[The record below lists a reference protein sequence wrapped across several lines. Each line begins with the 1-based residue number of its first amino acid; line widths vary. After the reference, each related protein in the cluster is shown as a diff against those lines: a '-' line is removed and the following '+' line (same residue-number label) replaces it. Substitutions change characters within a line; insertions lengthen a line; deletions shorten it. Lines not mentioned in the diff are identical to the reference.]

1 MYVLSIDQ
9 STSATKAIVID
20 NGGRIVSRTTIEHSQ
35 YYPYPGWVEHDA
47 EEIYEKTVL
56 AIRNVLQKSG
66 IDRSK
71 VAVIAVTN
79 QRETVLVWDRY
90 SGKPV
95 CNAIVW
101 QCRRAADNCR
111 ILEEQGLTTMARA
124 KSGLV
129 LSPYFSGPKIQ
140 WILQNVKDA
149 RKKAEAGHL
158 LYGTMDAWLIWK
170 LTCGKVHATD
180 YSNASRTL
188 LFNIRDLQWDEEL
201 LHMFNIPRCMTPEV
215 KCSDEVFGYT
225 TVEDIFDKEIPIS
238 GVMGD
243 SHAALFGQNCFEKG
257 MTKTTYGTGCSIMM
271 NIGSRPLESKKGLV
285 TSIAWGMDNRVDY
298 VFEGNINCAGA
309 TIKWLTD
316 ELELIESYRE
326 AGGIAASIKN
336 NGGVYIVPA
345 FTGLGAPYW
354 DSRAKAG
361 IYGITLGSK
370 KAHIVRAA
378 EESIAYQIK
387 DVVDLMVKEAGIP
400 LQELR
405 VDGGP
410 TRDAFLMQFQSDILD
425 VEVVTNK
432 IEELSALGAA
442 YMAGIAVGLWKNK
455 EEIQKMRIIDKVF
468 KSTMDSGL
476 RGQLYVGWKEAV
488 QRTLSDNPADHKN
501 LS

>member
-9 STSATKAIVID
+9 STSGTKAIVID

-56 AIRNVLQKSG
+56 AIRNVLQKST

-71 VAVIAVTN
+71 IAVIAVTN

-95 CNAIVW
+95 YNAIVW
-101 QCRRAADNCR
+101 QCRRAADKCR
-111 ILEEQGLTTMARA
+111 ILEEQGLAPMARA

-129 LSPYFSGPKIQ
+129 LSPYFSGPKVQ

-149 RKKAEAGHL
+149 REKAEAGHL

-170 LTCGKVHATD
+170 LTGGKVHATD

-188 LFNIRDLQWDEEL
+188 LFNIRELRWDDEL
-201 LHMFNIPRCMTPEV
+201 LHMFNIPRCMAPEV
-215 KCSDEVFGYT
+215 KCSDEVFGHT
-225 TVEDIFDKEIPIS
+225 TVEGIFNEEIPVS

-243 SHAALFGQNCFEKG
+243 SHAALFGQNCFERG
-257 MTKTTYGTGCSIMM
+257 MAKTTYGTGSSIMM
-271 NIGSRPLESKKGLV
+271 NIGSRPLESREGLV

-309 TIKWLTD
+309 TIKWLAD
-316 ELELIESYRE
+316 ELGLVESSRD
-326 AGGIAASIKN
+326 AGGVAALVEN

-354 DSRAKAG
+354 DSRARAG
-361 IYGITLGSK
+361 IHGLTLDSK
-370 KAHIVRAA
+370 KAHIIRAA
-378 EESIAYQIK
+378 EESIAYQVK
-387 DVVDLMVKEAGIP
+387 DIVDLMVKESGIP
-400 LQELR
+400 LRELR

-410 TRDAFLMQFQSDILD
+410 TRDAFLMQFQSDMLD

-455 EEIQKMRIIDKVF
+455 DEIQKMRIVDKVF

-476 RGQLYVGWKEAV
+476 RGQLYAGWKEAV
-488 QRTLSDNPADHKN
+488 QRTLSDNPADDKDYF
-501 LS
+501 